1 MSACVLL
8 GDVLLLRNVSSVSIV
23 SCAST
28 LSCDC
33 CLLARLQKEPS
44 FGADTDEEEEERDD
58 NLLPM

>member
-23 SCAST
+23 VVHCP
-28 LSCDC
+28 SCDC